1 LNIDDSIVPWLAYG
15 EEKTLLVP
23 NMHDYQVALIADMS
37 RSDEVEDAVDQTLDR
52 SGQVDVLVNND
63 AMTRFGS

>member
-1 LNIDDSIVPWLAYG
+1 M
-15 EEKTLLVP
+15 P